1 MGLTIVEEPPTAAT
15 FKAYTSLPMAFEVD
29 LRFRGRALRPG
40 GRRLHLVLEPVTPS
54 YIKD

>member
-1 MGLTIVEEPPTAAT
+1 MSLTIVEEPPTAAT